1 MSLTT
6 TNEFQ
11 NAGIGAGGMF
21 PGIGWGSGGGGLL
34 EGIILAGLIGGDGFG
49 RRRDDGD
56 CCEDIK
62 NNARNLAVLEGLSN
76 NKDATVAEGRNLAN
90 AICESEKTNLQQFYA
105 AAIQAANN
113 TQSIKDQATGFAIV
127 NDARFDAL
135 ERAGV
140 AQTAAIIA
148 KLNQTEIDGLR
159 DQLTLERTRVG
170 RFESREDI
178 TQLGIAFGNQIQA
191 ANSNVVAVQ
200 TQIGQLTNY
209 VRSLAEDIQF
219 QKQGNRTVQ
228 FGTGNVATPT
238 NTANQVGG

>member
-1 MSLTT
+1 MSLQT

-11 NAGIGAGGMF
+11 NAGIGPGFGGF
-21 PGIGWGSGGGGLL
+21 GGGL
-34 EGIILAGLIGGDGFG
+34 GGFG
-49 RRRDDGD
+49 LFGLLGLRGIGDLDGRDRRGTDD
-56 CCEDIK
+56 CCDDIK
-62 NNARNLAVLEGLSN
+62 NNARNLAVLEAIQNGTN
-76 NKDATVAEGRNLAN
+76 QTVAEGRSLGA
-90 AICESEKTNLQQFYA
+90 AICDAEKTNLQQFYA
-105 AAIQAANN
+105 AAIQASNN
-113 TQSIKDQATGFAIV
+113 TQSIKDQATAFAIV
-127 NDARFDAL
+127 NDARFDSL

-148 KLNQTEIDGLR
+148 RINDVETQGLR
-159 DQLTLERTRVG
+159 DQLTLERTRIG
-170 RFESREDI
+170 RFEAKEDV

-238 NTANQVGG
+238 NAATQVGG